1 MLKSRQD
8 WMDLSTMLRCL
19 RLQNPL
25 PRCSQAQ
32 PRQALQLSL
41 SSLRLILRK
50 PLRPVWITPETG
62 PSDCLIRDASSE
74 FYPVVCCTASRRVL
88 GSEASNGYVQGAG
101 DDSESWSHGLTS
113 TVFWRHH
120 QDLLDAEEE
129 KLPGLI
135 QIFMRA
141 ENDGGSTEDCV
152 LITSMKSIY
161 LGTLAAVMR
170 APDFDVVIAC
180 SDLKPNT
187 VEVGE
192 EQMKGKILDLQ
203 CGPGKLGSR
212 ALRTKLPAISA
223 FVSEHTS
230 GLESPRILFACPTG
244 NDLAVGVA
252 LVVACLFFDDDC
264 RCFLKFISIL
274 SGFKALIV
282 IRYLSF
288 Q

>member
-1 MLKSRQD
+1 
-8 WMDLSTMLRCL
+8 MDLSTRLRFL
-19 RLQNPL
+19 RLQTPL
-25 PRCSQAQ
+25 SRCSQAQ
-32 PRQALQLSL
+32 SRQALQLNL

-50 PLRPVWITPETG
+50 PLRPVWITPETS
-62 PSDCLIRDASSE
+62 PSACLIRDTSSE
-74 FYPVVCCTASRRVL
+74 FYPVVCCTASRRVS

-129 KLPGLI
+129 ELPGLI
-135 QIFMRA
+135 QTLMRG

-152 LITSMKSIY
+152 LITPMKSVC

-170 APDFDVVIAC
+170 AQDFDIVISC

-187 VEVGE
+187 VKVGE

-203 CGPGKLGSR
+203 CGSGKLGSR
-212 ALRTKLPAISA
+212 ALRAKLPAVSA
-223 FVSEHTS
+223 FVSALTS
-230 GLESPRILFACPTG
+230 GLESPRILFACHTG

-252 LVVACLFFDDDC
+252 LVVLCLFFDDDC
-264 RCFLKFISIL
+264 RCFLKET
-274 SGFKALIV
+274 
-282 IRYLSF
+282 
-288 Q
+288 